1 MLLNDSAKTI
11 CIRFF
16 KINSVE
22 REKVCDNLHMLMY
35 TIFVF
40 KHLNN
45 LLKY

>member
-1 MLLNDSAKTI
+1 MLLNDSTKTI

-16 KINSVE
+16 KLNSVE
-22 REKVCDNLHMLMY
+22 REKVCDNFHMLMY

-45 LLKY
+45 LLKI

>member
-16 KINSVE
+16 KLNSVE

-40 KHLNN
+40 KP
-45 LLKY
+45 LKKKKKN

>member
-1 MLLNDSAKTI
+1 MLLNDSRKTI

-16 KINSVE
+16 KLNSVE

-40 KHLNN
+40 KPLNN